1 MKKER
6 KPNSARKHLIL
17 SIISLVLVAVFS
29 FGWVFANNYAKIINQ
44 ALGLNSFKT
53 LYPAGAEE
61 QENRFTSEYDSME
74 EAKEADKEIAERLTE
89 EGVVLLKNN
98 GALPLASG
106 AKVTILG
113 HSSTNILVCGT
124 GSADINATLD
134 VQKYPSSL
142 KSANGYLTLRAALEE
157 RSDVSVN
164 DTVWKTYMNW
174 TEQETYKTNP
184 AKGDNSI
191 RGGDGSVKGS
201 YKVNEV
207 PWDTLTGEAGVT
219 DSFAQYPDAA
229 IVVVSRLGGEMYDL
243 PATVESQGNAEET
256 VNGSGNSLELTIQE
270 RELIAR
276 AKEQF
281 GSVIVLI
288 NSANPLEC
296 DFLTAPD
303 SDVDAAAIEQT
314 GVKVIQ
320 LHTGGMCHLDAE
332 IMKKVNQALAI
343 SLELV

>member
-53 LYPAGAEE
+53 IYPAGAEE
-61 QENRFTSEYDSME
+61 QENRFSSEYDSME
-74 EAKEADKEIAERLTE
+74 EAKEADKALAERLTE

-98 GALPLASG
+98 GALPLASD

-207 PWDTLTGEAGVT
+207 PW
-219 DSFAQYPDAA
+219 
-229 IVVVSRLGGEMYDL
+229 
-243 PATVESQGNAEET
+243 
-256 VNGSGNSLELTIQE
+256 
-270 RELIAR
+270 
-276 AKEQF
+276 
-281 GSVIVLI
+281 
-288 NSANPLEC
+288 PL
-296 DFLTAPD
+296 
-303 SDVDAAAIEQT
+303 
-314 GVKVIQ
+314 
-320 LHTGGMCHLDAE
+320 
-332 IMKKVNQALAI
+332 
-343 SLELV
+343 

>member
-174 TEQETYKTNP
+174 TE
-184 AKGDNSI
+184 
-191 RGGDGSVKGS
+191 
-201 YKVNEV
+201 
-207 PWDTLTGEAGVT
+207 
-219 DSFAQYPDAA
+219 
-229 IVVVSRLGGEMYDL
+229 
-243 PATVESQGNAEET
+243 
-256 VNGSGNSLELTIQE
+256 
-270 RELIAR
+270 
-276 AKEQF
+276 
-281 GSVIVLI
+281 
-288 NSANPLEC
+288 
-296 DFLTAPD
+296 
-303 SDVDAAAIEQT
+303 
-314 GVKVIQ
+314 
-320 LHTGGMCHLDAE
+320 
-332 IMKKVNQALAI
+332 
-343 SLELV
+343 